1 MTDRERWIVYPLLFL
16 ALGASL
22 RDKLGGR
29 TTTKSIV
36 CQDLRIE
43 DEAVGNQP
51 PRLLAMIGRTEAT
64 PTAPSKGVL
73 IINGEVA
80 VDGDVKV
87 NGAIDAKQY
96 AYDPVANIVRA
107 VQAAVDRQQAQPR
120 QTKPP
125 SGVPAESADSAPPR
139 GEPEDAATKK

>member
-29 TTTKSIV
+29 TTNKSIV

-64 PTAPSKGVL
+64 ATTPSRGVL
-73 IINGEVA
+73 VINGEVA

-96 AYDPVANIVRA
+96 AYDFIANIVGA
-107 VQAAVDRQQAQPR
+107 LQAAQNRQQTQSR
-120 QTKPP
+120 QNRSSSETPAPP
-125 SGVPAESADSAPPR
+125 STSEPPQRES
-139 GEPEDAATKK
+139 GDAGSKK

>member
-29 TTTKSIV
+29 TTNKSIV

-64 PTAPSKGVL
+64 ATTPSRGVL

-96 AYDPVANIVRA
+96 AYDFVANILRA
-107 VQAAVDRQQAQPR
+107 MQAAQERQQAQSR
-120 QTKPP
+120 QNRPSSETPVEPP
-125 SGVPAESADSAPPR
+125 ASEPAR
-139 GEPEDAATKK
+139 GESGDAAAKK